1 MKDGDIIAFLGF
13 MPPIYKKE
21 FCQLLREICIEREYF
36 NKSEAKKLKFYR
48 FAESDFE
55 RLTDGQKVML
65 EILKSGKKWQPE
77 IASLFLDFMEVV
89 DSVNLTYNYGDMS
102 EETRNQY
109 VQDIS
114 NKLGNK
120 FIKIDLSKPTQQPYA
135 S

>member
-1 MKDGDIIAFLGF
+1 
-13 MPPIYKKE
+13 
-21 FCQLLREICIEREYF
+21 
-36 NKSEAKKLKFYR
+36 
-48 FAESDFE
+48 
-55 RLTDGQKVML
+55 ML

-77 IASLFLDFMEVV
+77 IASLYLDFMEVV

-102 EETRNQY
+102 EETRKQY